1 MIQHELQRDGDRIA
15 IIRALLRKQ
24 FGYNYHALPDT
35 CTQTDQYHKVCHYH
49 NATTIYCKFKIFL
62 IGLLTKDSL

>member
-15 IIRALLRKQ
+15 IIRAQLRKQ

-35 CTQTDQYHKVCHYH
+35 CTQTDQYH
-49 NATTIYCKFKIFL
+49 IKFVIIIML
-62 IGLLTKDSL
+62 QQYIVSLRYF